1 MNPDPSSKK
10 IHLEIRINATN
21 PLLLEGLETWLKL
34 GLINEA
40 QVRKISQQYLSCS
53 LPIVKSVSAVDSLQ
67 VVKLENV
74 NTVTSSSI
82 RTNPIQTFFSQ
93 FVTSFREELSLRW
106 LLFLG
111 LFLVI
116 VSSGVLAAT
125 QWQNFSPVGQY
136 LILWSYTLVFWL
148 IGFWSKRQ
156 ENLQLTSQTLQAITL
171 FLIPLNFWAMATFQ
185 LWQQSLGVAIIIA
198 ATGSLLGIYYY
209 SRQTNYNL
217 IGQVNYI
224 GLNLLHWAWVNT
236 IFSISAIY
244 LSTVLTALYLT
255 FFKKQF
261 RAGENTKNN
270 FSKFLLIYGLSILLI
285 RGIFFV
291 KLSLASLSLAIGFCG
306 WLLRKQTEEDTLLD
320 KVLDVVGLILLIYAW
335 VVAFSNGVIWQ
346 ALGITTLGLHYFWE
360 KLRTNWKLI
369 NLFALFIVG
378 FQSLF
383 LIEDVIPLAI
393 RKNIN
398 NIWLQF
404 SQTPD
409 YSISI
414 YSLTYFP
421 YVLLWIWFTGWLY
434 RQEKPKLA
442 SFGEWLTLGLGICLT
457 SFSLETIAGRSLNL
471 LLSTSTLVYLVSSRS
486 LRIPLIY
493 FTHALG
499 LLTII
504 SWIDWR
510 FPSLT
515 LTQWG
520 YFLILLTVG
529 EWLNSLR
536 YKPSL
541 PRNKKQWGFLSSW
554 HFGFIL
560 AIFSFIIFLF
570 SLNQYFA
577 TGIKQYSI
585 LSWLLIASFLTI
597 IAIVTQ
603 KKRSRQA
610 ALLSSFAFVFAQFL
624 TIWQPGIRLI
634 SLGYSAVVM
643 LINSFYY
650 KRPLTARLPI
660 LTIFV
665 LGTCWIF
672 EKRFIQE
679 NIITAFFLREW
690 VLFNG
695 IYITSLWLFRNWLKQ
710 RQNRIVSI
718 YTLALDQVASI
729 LCIFELLRFTLHTF
743 LLTFNEFNTSWHW
756 FVTAILISFSL
767 VYRYWKEPLEIAV
780 YGWLLSIEF
789 VVIESVYLF
798 NGSKLVISAI
808 NLFLAF
814 ASFYLTRLLFAQSPR
829 FRQLKSLQIS
839 PLLFAGMVILW
850 RFGEF
855 TSYTGL
861 LTLGVA
867 IVGLCVSSRF
877 PQNKALIYLSLL
889 GITVAFH
896 EIIIYQLW
904 KNINYSLA
912 NELISLC
919 LVQIGLACIYRL
931 LVWQSKNR
939 NLEAIRHIPVQILER
954 IADLNWVIS
963 ITFKIIALISAV
975 FLVSQS
981 YPNVILYCLTLTVG
995 IYVLFKAR
1003 HSTLKNRWV
1012 YLGFI
1017 EIYLTVV
1024 FARWIWQQLE
1034 TLDPY
1039 FGIISVI
1046 IALIIYHLPWARW
1059 GWHLKP
1065 WHNVAYSVSLI
1076 TAVLTFSEISDFSL
1090 FSIAGFYIYL
1100 AFHQKTIR
1108 WSYLTLVILN
1118 WIDFRFLD
1126 RQNLTDILYYT
1137 SAIGLSVLYLAQVE
1151 PKLQES
1157 HNRKIRHY
1165 LRILGSSI
1173 INVPALVFHQETGL
1187 TPGIMSLLTVLVGL
1201 GLKIRAFLFVGTL
1214 TFMLTV
1220 FYQLV
1225 VLSFQYT
1232 LLKWIIGLVVGIVL
1246 ITVAANFER
1255 RRVQMLNL
1263 FQNSLEQFNRWD

>member
-1 MNPDPSSKK
+1 MNPEPSSKK

-40 QVRKISQQYLSCS
+40 QVRKISQQYLICS
-53 LPIVKSVSAVDSLQ
+53 LPTVTSLSSVDSLQ
-67 VVKLENV
+67 VVESESV
-74 NTVTSSSI
+74 TQSTSSKI
-82 RTNPIQTFFSQ
+82 RTNLIQTFFSQ
-93 FVTSFREELSLRW
+93 FITSFREELSLRW

-116 VSSGVLAAT
+116 VSSGVLAAR
-125 QWQNFSPVGQY
+125 QWQNFSPIEQY

-156 ENLQLTSQTLQAITL
+156 NNLQLTSQTLQAITL
-171 FLIPLNFWAMATFQ
+171 FLIPLNFWAMDTFQ
-185 LWQQSLGVAIIIA
+185 LWQQSLGSGIILT
-198 ATGSLLGIYYY
+198 ATLSLLGIYYY

-217 IGQVNYI
+217 IGQGNYI
-224 GLNLLHWAWVNT
+224 VLNLLHWGWLNT

-244 LSTVLTALYLT
+244 FGTVLTAIHLT
-255 FFKKQF
+255 FLKTNELK
-261 RAGENTKNN
+261 RNN

-291 KLSLASLSLAIGFCG
+291 KLSLASLGLAISLCG
-306 WLLRKQTEEDTLLD
+306 WLLRKQTEKVTLLD
-320 KVLDVVGLILLIYAW
+320 KVLDIVGFILLIYGW
-335 VVAFSNGVIWQ
+335 VIAFFNGVTWQ
-346 ALGITTLGLHYFWE
+346 ALGITALGLHYFWE

-369 NLFALFIVG
+369 NLFALFIIG

-383 LIEDVIPLAI
+383 LIEDLIPIEI

-409 YSISI
+409 YSLSI

-421 YVLLWIWFTGWLY
+421 YILLWVWFTGWLD

-442 SFGEWLTLGLGICLT
+442 SFGEWLTLGLSICLT
-457 SFSLETIAGRSLNL
+457 SVSLESIAGRSLNL
-471 LLSTSTLVYLVSSRS
+471 LLSTSTLVYVISSRS
-486 LRIPLIY
+486 LRVPLIY

-510 FPSLT
+510 FSSLN

-536 YKPSL
+536 YKPLL
-541 PRNKKQWGFLSSW
+541 PRNKKQWLFLSSW

-560 AIFSFIIFLF
+560 SIFSFWSFLF

-577 TGIKQYSI
+577 QGIKQYSI
-585 LSWLLIASFLTI
+585 IAWLFIPSFLTI
-597 IAIVTQ
+597 IAIITR

-610 ALLSSFAFVFAQFL
+610 ALFSSFSFVFAQFL
-624 TIWQPGIRLI
+624 TLWQPSIRLI
-634 SLGYSAVVM
+634 SLGYSAGVM
-643 LINSFYY
+643 IINSFYY

-660 LTIFV
+660 LLIFV

-672 EKRFIQE
+672 EQWLIE
-679 NIITAFFLREW
+679 GNIITAFFLREW
-690 VLFNG
+690 VLFSG
-695 IYITSLWLFRNWLKQ
+695 IYLTCLWLIKNWIKQ
-710 RQNRIVSI
+710 RSNRISSI
-718 YTLALDQVASI
+718 YTIALEQIASV
-729 LCIFELLRFTLHTF
+729 LCIFELFRFTLHTF
-743 LLTFNEFNTSWHW
+743 LLIFNEFNTSWHW
-756 FVTAILISFSL
+756 LATAILIAFSL

-780 YGWLLSIEF
+780 YGSLLSIEF

-814 ASFYLTRLLFAQSPR
+814 VSFYLTRLLFSQSPR

-855 TSYTGL
+855 TSYTGI

-877 PQNKALIYLSLL
+877 PLNKALIYLSLF
-889 GITVAFH
+889 GITLAFH

-912 NELISLC
+912 NELISLS
-919 LVQIGLACIYRL
+919 LMQVGLACIYRL
-931 LVWQSKNR
+931 FIWSSRTRQF
-939 NLEAIRHIPVQILER
+939 EAIRHIPLGILER
-954 IADLNWVIS
+954 IAEINWGIS
-963 ITFKIIALISAV
+963 MILKILALISAV
-975 FLVSQS
+975 FLVPQS
-981 YPNVILYCLTLTVG
+981 YPNSILFCLTLIVS
-995 IYVLFKAR
+995 IYALFKAR
-1003 HSTLKNRWV
+1003 YTTLKNRWV
-1012 YLGFI
+1012 YLGFFD
-1017 EIYLTVV
+1017 IYLTVI

-1034 TLDPY
+1034 ILDPY
-1039 FGIISVI
+1039 FGLSSVI
-1046 IALIIYHLPWARW
+1046 IALIIYNLPWARW
-1059 GWHLKP
+1059 GWHLKA
-1065 WHNVAYSVSLI
+1065 WRNVAYSVSLI
-1076 TAVLTFSEISDFSL
+1076 TAVLTFSEISNFSL
-1090 FSIAGFYIYL
+1090 FAIAGFYIYL
-1100 AFHQKTIR
+1100 AFHQRTIR
-1108 WSYLTLVILN
+1108 WSYITVVILN
-1118 WIDFRFLD
+1118 WLDFRFLD
-1126 RQNLTDILYYT
+1126 RQNLTDIFYYT

-1173 INVPALVFHQETGL
+1173 INVPALVFYQETGL
-1187 TPGIMSLLTVLVGL
+1187 TPAIISLLTVLVGL
-1201 GLKIRAFLFVGTL
+1201 GLKIKAFLLVGTL

-1220 FYQLV
+1220 FYQLI
-1225 VLSFQYT
+1225 VLSVQYT
-1232 LLKWIIGLVVGIVL
+1232 LLKWIIGLVVGILL

-1255 RRVQMLNL
+1255 RREQMLNL
-1263 FQNSLEQFNRWD
+1263 IQNSLEQFNRWD